1 MFQDAGMRWSLACL
15 VVVGCGHSGSTEPPA
30 PAAAPPVVVPDASEN
45 CVVEGPTFTS
55 DGMTLHG
62 YLFEPEGSGPFPA
75 IVMNHGSAEMVGS
88 GKLVSKFYVD
98 HGYVVF
104 YPHRRGH
111 GRSRK
116 AAPYMNHL
124 FDMGVPEDPV
134 KLTAELVAQSDDVMA
149 AVDYVAS
156 LPEVDPKPIAVIGC
170 SFGGIETLFAAE
182 RGTKLVAAVDFA
194 GAAEAWAE
202 DPPLRDRMLQ
212 AARNAKVP
220 VFFIQAENDFDTT
233 PSKVLSA
240 AMKAAGKPMQV
251 HIFPPFGT
259 THRDG
264 HSFCGGGD
272 DPAWGDE
279 VLTFL
284 AENMPIAP

>member
-1 MFQDAGMRWSLACL
+1 
-15 VVVGCGHSGSTEPPA
+15 HEPQQ
-30 PAAAPPVVVPDASEN
+30 
-45 CVVEGPTFTS
+45 GT
-55 DGMTLHG
+55 
-62 YLFEPEGSGPFPA
+62 GPFPA
-75 IVMNHGSAEMVGS
+75 IVFNHGSEELVGS
-88 GKLVSKFYVD
+88 GGLVAKFYTD

-104 YPHRRGH
+104 FPHRRGH

-124 FDMGVPEDPV
+124 FDPGVPEDPQ

-156 LPEVDPKPIAVIGC
+156 LPEVDPKRIAVIGC

-182 RGTKLVAAVDFA
+182 RGTNLTAAVDFA
-194 GAAEAWAE
+194 GAAMSWAE
-202 DPPLRDRMLQ
+202 NPPLRARMLQ
-212 AARNAKVP
+212 AARNAQVP

-233 PSKVLSA
+233 PSKVLSEE
-240 AMKAAGKPMQV
+240 MKRADKPMQV
-251 HIFPPFGT
+251 HIFPPYGT

-264 HSFCGGGD
+264 HSFCGGVDGH
-272 DPAWGDE
+272 PAWGDE

-284 AENMPIAP
+284 AENMPIVP

>member
-1 MFQDAGMRWSLACL
+1 MWRLLACL
-15 VVVGCGHSGSTEPPA
+15 VFVGCGRSSSSELPTPTPTT
-30 PAAAPPVVVPDASEN
+30 AAPPPPAVPDASET
-45 CVVEGPTFTS
+45 CEVGGPTFTS

-75 IVMNHGSAEMVGS
+75 IVMNHGSEEYVGS
-88 GKLVSKFYVD
+88 GGLVAKFYVD

-104 YPHRRGH
+104 YPHRRGQ

-116 AAPYMNHL
+116 AAPYMNHV
-124 FDMGVPEDPV
+124 FDMGVPEDPE

-149 AVDYVAS
+149 AIDYVAA
-156 LPEVDPKPIAVIGC
+156 LPEVDPKRIATIGC

-182 RGTKLVAAVDFA
+182 RGTSLVAAVDFA
-194 GAAEAWAE
+194 GAAEAWAPA
-202 DPPLRDRMLQ
+202 PPLRARMIQ

-220 VFFIQAENDFDTT
+220 VLFIQAENDYDTT
-233 PSKVLSA
+233 PSKVLSEE
-240 AMKAAGKPMQV
+240 MKRAGKPAQV
-251 HIFPPFGT
+251 HIYPPFGSS
-259 THRDG
+259 HRDG

-272 DPAWGDE
+272 HPAWGDE
-279 VLTFL
+279 VLAFL